1 MKIDGNALAEKIQK
15 DIIKNVKELE
25 DHGVTPHI
33 AIVTVGDEDSWKV
46 YVTRKAQLATSLG
59 IRTTILDLSQADEEA
74 LVAQVSALN
83 HDKSVHG
90 IIIQRPIPKKL
101 DESRVVT
108 LVNCEKDIDAFRTDS
123 LYPSPVAEG
132 VKTIIEN
139 VYDQDIKDALKDK
152 RVVILGKG
160 STAGAPTAKALKD
173 YGADPVVID
182 SKTPNASELQKEA
195 DIIISAV
202 GKRVVHAKDVKP
214 GALVIGIG
222 THLIDGN
229 LEGDYNEEEIS
240 KVAKAYTPTPGGI
253 GPLNVSFLFKNL
265 IDAAKLS
272 IKL

>member
-1 MKIDGNALAEKIQK
+1 MKIDGNALAKKIQK
-15 DIIKNVKELE
+15 DIVKDVKDLE

-59 IRTTILDLSQADEEA
+59 IRTTIVDLSQADEEA

-83 HDKSVHG
+83 LGKSVHG
-90 IIIQRPIPKKL
+90 IIIQRPLPKNL

-108 LVNCEKDIDAFRTDS
+108 LIDREKDIDAFRTDS
-123 LYPSPVAEG
+123 TYPSPVAEG
-132 VKTIIEN
+132 VSTIIEK
-139 VYDQDIKDALKDK
+139 VYNQNIKDALKNK
-152 RVVILGKG
+152 RVVVLGKG
-160 STAGAPTAKALKD
+160 STAGAPTAKALKE
-173 YGADPVVID
+173 YGAGPVVID
-182 SKTPNASELQKEA
+182 SKTPNASELQKDA
-195 DIIISAV
+195 DIVISAV
-202 GKRVVHAKDVKP
+202 GKRVVHAKDIKR

-222 THLIDGN
+222 THVVNGN

-265 IDAAKLS
+265 TQAAKLS